1 MDLSRLDLTTWMRRR
16 TGMFAA
22 LFLITLLLTSTSL
35 LVAQDAH
42 YWNNQFGN
50 RARLLGGAV
59 IGSVDDV
66 SAVYYNPG
74 ALALVDDVKLAL
86 AGRVIE
92 IQNVS
97 IEGFRG
103 EGGDTSDLRLDL
115 APTLFAGE
123 IKLGDRSKDRLAYSF
138 LTRYSS
144 KFRLR
149 SRTQVSGTDLG
160 LEGSGFV
167 ANDFLGELDLNE
179 YWFGATWARRV
190 SDKTGLGVSTFF
202 AYRGHRVNLQNST
215 KALTEDELGGIGLLT
230 NDFKY
235 SHLRL
240 LWKVGVSTKWE
251 KWQVGVNVT
260 TPSIGLWGSGK
271 RALDN
276 SLVTQFPVPGSQGLP
291 VTEINTFYE
300 ETGAS
305 YKNPFSVGF
314 GAGRQF
320 GATRL
325 HLTGEVFAPVNEF
338 TIIDSAPFEG
348 QTSGDVIDT
357 AVTRD
362 LKSILNVAVGLEH
375 QLKESLGLYGAF
387 NTDFNATD
395 RDGFDDVSVGEFDL
409 YHLSGGVSINIKGS
423 DLTLG
428 GTYAFSTKE
437 TVRTEAGLLP
447 DELKLSYSRFSFIVG
462 FDFSFN

>member
-1 MDLSRLDLTTWMRRR
+1 MEVSRLDFRVRMKPTTGIR
-16 TGMFAA
+16 AA
-22 LFLITLLLTSTSL
+22 WFLIVLLLPSTSV
-35 LVAQDAH
+35 LVAQDSH
-42 YWNNQFGN
+42 YWTNQFGN

-97 IEGFRG
+97 IEGF
-103 EGGDTSDLRLDL
+103 ESETGDTNDLRLDL
-115 APTLFAGE
+115 APALFAGE
-123 IKLGDRSKDRLAYSF
+123 IKLEGRPKDRLAYSF
-138 LTRYSS
+138 LTRHSS

-149 SRTQVSGTDLG
+149 SRTQISGAELG
-160 LEGSGFV
+160 LQGGQFV
-167 ANDFLGELDLNE
+167 ANDFFTELDLNE

-190 SDKTGLGVSTFF
+190 SDKTGVGVSTFF
-202 AYRGHRVNLQNST
+202 AYRGHRVNLENQT
-215 KALTEDELGGIGLLT
+215 QGLTDDGRGAIGLVT
-230 NDFKY
+230 DDFKY
-235 SHLRL
+235 SHLRI
-240 LWKVGVSTKWE
+240 LWKIGASTKWE
-251 KWQVGVNVT
+251 QWQVGVNVT
-260 TPSIGLWGSGK
+260 TPSIGLWGSGR

-276 SLVTQFPVPGSQGLP
+276 SLVTQFPVPGSEGLP
-291 VTEINTFYE
+291 VSEINTFFE

-325 HLTGEVFAPVNEF
+325 HLTGELFAPVNEF
-338 TIIDSAPFEG
+338 TIIDSQPFEG
-348 QTSGDVIDT
+348 QTSGEVIDT
-357 AVTRD
+357 AITQD
-362 LKSILNVAVGLEH
+362 LRSVLNVAVGLEH

-387 NTDFNATD
+387 HTDFNATD
-395 RDGFDDVSVGEFDL
+395 QDGLDDVAVGEFDL

-428 GTYAFSTKE
+428 GTYALSTNK
-437 TVRTEAGLLP
+437 TVRPQVGLLP
-447 DELKLSYSRFSFIVG
+447 EELKLSYTRFSFVVG
-462 FDFSFN
+462 FDFNFN

>member
-1 MDLSRLDLTTWMRRR
+1 MKPR
-16 TGMFAA
+16 TGILGA
-22 LFLITLLLTSTSL
+22 LILTTLLLTSTSVL
-35 LVAQDAH
+35 LAQDSH
-42 YWNNQFGN
+42 YWTNQFGN

-74 ALALVDDVKLAL
+74 ALALVDDVKLSL
-86 AGRVIE
+86 AGRVVE

-97 IEGFRG
+97 IEGFLSDD
-103 EGGDTSDLRLDL
+103 GDTNDLRLDL
-115 APTLFAGE
+115 APALFAGGIE
-123 IKLGDRSKDRLAYSF
+123 LEGRPKDHLAYSF
-138 LTRYSS
+138 LTRHSS

-149 SRTQVSGTDLG
+149 SRTQAAAADLG

-167 ANDFLGELDLNE
+167 ANDFFGELDLNE

-190 SDKTGLGVSTFF
+190 SDKTGVGVSTFF
-202 AYRGHRVNLQNST
+202 AYRGHRVNLQNKT
-215 KALTEDELGGIGLLT
+215 QVLTDDELGAISLVT
-230 NDFKY
+230 DDFKY
-235 SHLRL
+235 SHFRI
-240 LWKVGVSTKWE
+240 LWKMGASTKWE
-251 KWQVGVNVT
+251 QWQVGVNVT
-260 TPSIGLWGSGK
+260 TPSIGLWGSGS
-271 RALDN
+271 RTLDN
-276 SLVTQFPVPGSQGLP
+276 SLVTQFPIPGSGGLP
-291 VTEINTFYE
+291 VTEINTFFE

-325 HLTGEVFAPVNEF
+325 HLTGEIFAAVNEF
-338 TIIDSAPFEG
+338 TIIDSQPFEG
-348 QTSGDVIDT
+348 QTSGETIDT
-357 AVTRD
+357 AITRD
-362 LKSILNVAVGLEH
+362 LKSVLNVAVGLEH
-375 QLKESLGLYGAF
+375 QLKKALGLYGAF

-409 YHLSGGVSINIKGS
+409 YHLSGGVSINVKGS

-437 TVRTEAGLLP
+437 TVRPEVGLLP
-447 DELKLSYSRFSFIVG
+447 DELKLSYTRFSFIVG
-462 FDFSFN
+462 FDFNFN